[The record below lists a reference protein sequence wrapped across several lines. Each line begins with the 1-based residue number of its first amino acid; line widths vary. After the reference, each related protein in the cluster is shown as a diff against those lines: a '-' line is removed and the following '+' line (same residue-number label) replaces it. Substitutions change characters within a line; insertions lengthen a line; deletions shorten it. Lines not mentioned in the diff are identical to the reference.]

1 MMHASVGTGSLAYT
15 VGSKIMDVRTISK
28 DSTRRE
34 AKKGLERVNSEAQ
47 ARLET
52 LVDCQATKGAEEPTQ
67 EETCRTVVG
76 ANLESTKEG
85 MIPAGLNSL
94 YSMSNLGVNSSD
106 NPESESEIGA
116 DSSLHRRNL
125 SADNRLRLPIRNPF
139 ASDDLRRGLPRHKQ
153 QSRAQKSAS
162 CNGREHRDQTTTAE
176 SEKVDSVDKEVDSV
190 RLIGSPKVKRRF
202 SNLSRTSIDSGSR
215 QSQDNAGLESVMD
228 SVGRVVVEHSCDV
241 GRNDKIGRNSPD
253 NVALSESCNTTKVV
267 KVHDACQQPKAAAE
281 DQAGNGSSLRRETKS
296 RRTSFTEVAAM
307 DPVVAMSVDVDE
319 ERVADWLWTLHKI
332 GKSH

>member
-1 MMHASVGTGSLAYT
+1 MHSSVGTGSLAYT

-52 LVDCQATKGAEEPTQ
+52 LVDCHATKGAEEPTQ
-67 EETCRTVVG
+67 ETCRTVVG

-85 MIPAGLNSL
+85 MIPAGLSSL
-94 YSMSNLGVNSSD
+94 YSMSNLGVPSSD
-106 NPESESEIGA
+106 DPESESETGA

-125 SADNRLRLPIRNPF
+125 SADNCVRLPIRNPF

-153 QSRAQKSAS
+153 QTRAEKSAS
-162 CNGREHRDQTTTAE
+162 CNGREHRDQTNTAQ
-176 SEKVDSVDKEVDSV
+176 SEKVDSMDKEVDSAN
-190 RLIGSPKVKRRF
+190 LMGSPKVKRRF
-202 SNLSRTSIDSGSR
+202 SILSRTSIDSGAR
-215 QSQDNAGLESVMD
+215 QTQDTAGLESVTD
-228 SVGRVVVEHSCDV
+228 SLGRVVVEHIHDL
-241 GRNDKIGRNSPD
+241 GRNDKTGKNSQD
-253 NVALSESCNTTKVV
+253 NVALRESFITSKPFKVR
-267 KVHDACQQPKAAAE
+267 DACQSPKEVAE

-296 RRTSFTEVAAM
+296 RRASFTEMAAL
-307 DPVVAMSVDVDE
+307 DPVVAMSVGVDE

-332 GKSH
+332 GKSQ